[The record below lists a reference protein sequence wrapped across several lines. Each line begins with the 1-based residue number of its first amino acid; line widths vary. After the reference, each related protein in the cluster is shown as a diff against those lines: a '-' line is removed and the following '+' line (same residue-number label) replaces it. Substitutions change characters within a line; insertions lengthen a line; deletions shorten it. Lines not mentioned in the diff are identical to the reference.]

1 MGKTRTAITAIER
14 AVNKYPDLDVLII
27 VPTQVLK
34 DQWLEDYII
43 PRNLLHN
50 CRVVIVNTAVKDFT
64 RCDMLVIDEIHR
76 IASDTFVKIFDVVDY
91 DMILGLTATLERLDG
106 KERLI
111 KQYAPVCDTIT
122 MEEAV
127 RKGWISPIDN
137 YVVLLDVDLSDY
149 QEANKA
155 FNSAFSFFGWDFNL
169 AMTAATK
176 WQQRAKIAKAIGQ
189 PLQVVTGKAM
199 LFMKYMRARKEFIQK
214 HPKKIEVCNKIIEA
228 RKDKKI
234 ITFSPT
240 IEHAKKIDYDFILHS
255 QQKKKENAEVM
266 EKFNK
271 VDHGVIASSKAL
283 TTGVDVKGLAVGI
296 DMAIDSSSIR
306 TIQRAK

>member
-14 AVNKYPDLDVLII
+14 AINKYPDLDVLII

-64 RCDMLVIDEIHR
+64 RCDMLIVDEIHR
-76 IASDTFVKIFDVVDY
+76 LGSDIFSKIFDVVDY

-127 RKGWISPIDN
+127 REGWISPIDN

-155 FNSAFSFFGWDFNL
+155 FNSAFSFF
-169 AMTAATK
+169 
-176 WQQRAKIAKAIGQ
+176 
-189 PLQVVTGKAM
+189 
-199 LFMKYMRARKEFIQK
+199 
-214 HPKKIEVCNKIIEA
+214 
-228 RKDKKI
+228 
-234 ITFSPT
+234 S
-240 IEHAKKIDYDFILHS
+240 
-255 QQKKKENAEVM
+255 
-266 EKFNK
+266 
-271 VDHGVIASSKAL
+271 
-283 TTGVDVKGLAVGI
+283 
-296 DMAIDSSSIR
+296 
-306 TIQRAK
+306 